1 MSTFRYDTKFRGAT
15 TNKGAIKLA
24 PKFVNCPTCGFVR
37 SKDRSKVIAKK
48 SKQYHL
54 FMPPNSGNIGTY
66 YYIAYDGQ
74 PEQRFDNSTGF
85 DITCSSIES
94 YAVKFDRGYG
104 SDNFI
109 LMIDNGTKPISINP
123 NTQLVIIEDAGR
135 VFIGGG
141 VPITPENLEV
151 TFEDGDSISFNVYT
165 EENIRPAK
173 YNIYFPSNAVKDG
186 FFYISYDD
194 NKTALVP
201 SEQGIDIWADS
212 IKEYSTKFTRS
223 YKSGDAFNLIIS
235 NGTNVKSVEPTSE
248 GYEVATIDHFIVV
261 MNLASKTNH
270 TIQITFEDGEIL
282 PLKVYCEENYRP
294 AKYNISLPANLLP
307 PEASIKIIAD
317 GKNYDIKGSDG
328 YNIYF
333 NTIESY
339 TAVSMENNKFP
350 AVFILDNGTKMKSVS
365 PKEIAEITDVP
376 NLGSGLQMLTLDDS
390 NIIITFEDGDQ
401 LDIAIKQK
409 FIKETLNYKL
419 TVTNIETSWD
429 HPYIIEYNNG
439 KSYVEDSIQ
448 PGETKEIEMNSLE
461 YLRIWNNTNPIP
473 FKLEHNKGFKIK
485 KVIGFNPE
493 DGFTKDATDYKNTLV
508 SDLTS
513 DNPYI
518 IQAKSGHVSYTVY
531 YEDDAM
537 DGFDI
542 YTSDT
547 PVFLEVFC
555 NTKNTKYVRYGS
567 FNTPDE
573 YICRTDP
580 FGGGG
585 VVLHNNDTLM
595 IDQNES
601 EPEDIDFYI
610 EENKA
615 CNDNIEEIKLTLIS
629 TDNNKVKVVH
639 DGVYRLRIPA
649 GEQATVTFR
658 VSYRITIGIQ
668 NKEYTYTF
676 INI

>member
-54 FMPPNSGNIGTY
+54 FMPPNAGNEGTY

-74 PEQRFDNSTGF
+74 PEKRFENFTGF
-85 DITCSSIES
+85 DIICNSIES
-94 YAVKFDRGYG
+94 YSVKFDRSYG

-109 LMIDNGTKPISINP
+109 IYIDNGTAPKSVNNTTDFAVVAFGTSKLVAGNIPVNP
-123 NTQLVIIEDAGR
+123 QN
-135 VFIGGG
+135 
-141 VPITPENLEV
+141 ITI
-151 TFEDGDSISFNVYT
+151 TFEDGDSISFNVCS
-165 EENIRPAK
+165 EEKIRPAK
-173 YNIYFPSNAVKDG
+173 YNISF
-186 FFYISYDD
+186 
-194 NKTALVP
+194 
-201 SEQGIDIWADS
+201 
-212 IKEYSTKFTRS
+212 
-223 YKSGDAFNLIIS
+223 
-235 NGTNVKSVEPTSE
+235 
-248 GYEVATIDHFIVV
+248 
-261 MNLASKTNH
+261 
-270 TIQITFEDGEIL
+270 
-282 PLKVYCEENYRP
+282 
-294 AKYNISLPANLLP
+294 PANMLP
-307 PEASIKIIAD
+307 PEASIKIVAD
-317 GKNYDIKGSDG
+317 GKNYDIKGSEG

-333 NTIESY
+333 NTIESC
-339 TAVSMENNKFP
+339 TAVSMENYKFP
-350 AVFILDNGTKMKSVS
+350 VVFILDNGTKMKSVS
-365 PKEIAEITDVP
+365 PEGVAEIADVP
-376 NLGSGLQMLTLDDS
+376 NLGSVLQMLTLDDS
-390 NIIITFEDGDQ
+390 NITITFEDGDQ

-419 TVTNIETSWD
+419 TVTNIDTSWD
-429 HPYIIEYNNG
+429 HPYSIEYNNG

-448 PGETKEIEMNSLE
+448 PGETKEIEMNSLD
-461 YLRIWNNTNPIP
+461 YLRIYNRITPVP

-518 IQAKSGHVSYTVY
+518 IQARSGHVRYTVY
-531 YEDDAM
+531 YENNDM
-537 DGFDI
+537 LMFDI
-542 YTSDT
+542 YISDT

-555 NTKNTKYVRYGS
+555 NTKNIKYIRYGR
-567 FNTPDE
+567 FNKPAE

-580 FGGGG
+580 FSGGG
-585 VVLHNNDTLM
+585 VLLNNNDTLI
-595 IDQNES
+595 IDQNGS

-610 EENKA
+610 DNNEA
-615 CNDNIEEIKLTLIS
+615 CNDNVDDIKLTLLS
-629 TDNNKVKVVH
+629 TDNDKVKVVH

-649 GEQATVTFR
+649 GEQAIVTFR

-668 NKEYTYTF
+668 NEEYTYTF

>member
-24 PKFVNCPTCGFVR
+24 PKFVNCPTGGFVR

-54 FMPPNSGNIGTY
+54 FMFPNAGNEGTY
-66 YYIAYDGQ
+66 YYIAYDGK
-74 PEQRFDNSTGF
+74 PEERFDNSTGF

-109 LMIDNGTKPISINP
+109 LMIDNGTKPKSINL
-123 NTQLVIIEDAGR
+123 NTQLVIVESAGHIL
-135 VFIGGG
+135 IGGG

-151 TFEDGDSISFNVYT
+151 TFEDGDSISFNIYT

-173 YNIYFPSNAVKDG
+173 YNISF
-186 FFYISYDD
+186 
-194 NKTALVP
+194 
-201 SEQGIDIWADS
+201 
-212 IKEYSTKFTRS
+212 
-223 YKSGDAFNLIIS
+223 
-235 NGTNVKSVEPTSE
+235 
-248 GYEVATIDHFIVV
+248 
-261 MNLASKTNH
+261 
-270 TIQITFEDGEIL
+270 
-282 PLKVYCEENYRP
+282 
-294 AKYNISLPANLLP
+294 PANMLP
-307 PEASIKIIAD
+307 PEASIKIVAD
-317 GKNYDIKGSDG
+317 GKNYDIKGSEG

-365 PKEIAEITDVP
+365 PEGVAEITDVP
-376 NLGSGLQMLTLDDS
+376 NLGSGLLMLTPDDS
-390 NIIITFEDGDQ
+390 NITITFEDGDQ
-401 LDIAIKQK
+401 LDIFIKHE

-419 TVTNIETSWD
+419 TVTNIDTSWD
-429 HPYIIEYNNG
+429 HPYSIEYDDG
-439 KSYVEDSIQ
+439 KSYVNDSIQ
-448 PGETKEIEMNSLE
+448 PGETKKIEMNSLD
-461 YLRIWNNTNPIP
+461 YLRIYNRITPVP

-518 IQAKSGHVSYTVY
+518 IQARSGHVSYTVY
-531 YEDDAM
+531 YENDDM
-537 DGFDI
+537 DMFDI
-542 YTSDT
+542 YTSDK

-555 NTKNTKYVRYGS
+555 NTKNIKYVRYYSLGK
-567 FNTPDE
+567 PAE

-585 VVLHNNDTLM
+585 VLLNNNDTLI
-595 IDQNES
+595 IDQNGS

-610 EENKA
+610 DDNKA
-615 CNDNIEEIKLTLIS
+615 CNDNVEEIKLTLIS
-629 TDNNKVKVVH
+629 TDNDKVKVIH

-658 VSYRITIGIQ
+658 VSYRIAIGIQ